1 MGFFDRNKSTK
12 RPLIASAGG
21 TIKGGSPAT
30 PDAMIRRTQDWQ
42 LRVLAYQDSIP
53 EVGHAGTFVE
63 NIMGKVS
70 YTVLVDGER
79 NDTLTALLR
88 KFPSGRTAR
97 NLMMV
102 GEYVLAFKYDEKE
115 ATVKWK
121 VLGKRDYKIEND
133 KTLQVRKSTDKYEA
147 LDNKWQWFRVW
158 RPDPSLQYEAWS
170 SHKPMLDVL
179 EALYVHQLA
188 DTAVATSRLA
198 GAGILYIP
206 NDEFVDM
213 PDLDGGEPEPGSQAH
228 FEMRL
233 RDAMQDSLRHRNG
246 DDAIVPLVMFGS
258 AEYSDA
264 IKHVL
269 MERRDD
275 AEAFASR
282 IDAYRKRYGGG
293 IELPEEVVTGMGDT
307 NHWAG
312 WKVDQNTW
320 SYYLEPMGEVTSNAL
335 DTNFIEPIAEAL
347 KITGEIEVVIDP
359 TRAIVKPDRTD
370 AAIRLFST
378 GALSGAGALHYAGM
392 DEKFLHPTADENNVG
407 KLGNQPDGQV
417 RLPSTNFRDSEGEPV
432 GDRNMQR

>member
-1 MGFFDRNKSTK
+1 MGFFDRSKSVK

-30 PDAMIRRTQDWQ
+30 PDAILRRTQDWQ
-42 LRVLAYQDSIP
+42 LRVLSYQDSIP

-70 YTVLVDGER
+70 YTVLVDGEP
-79 NDTLTALLR
+79 NETLTALLKR
-88 KFPSGRTAR
+88 FPSGRAAR
-97 NLMMV
+97 SLLMV
-102 GEYVLAFKYDEKE
+102 GEYVLAFKYDDKE
-115 ATVKWK
+115 ASVKWK
-121 VLGKRDYKIEND
+121 VLNKRDYKVELN
-133 KTLQVRKSTDKYEA
+133 KPLQVRTSTDKYES
-147 LDNKWQWFRVW
+147 LDSKWSWFRVW

-246 DDAIVPLVMFGS
+246 DDAVVPLVMFGS
-258 AEYSDA
+258 AEYADA

-275 AEAFASR
+275 ADAFASR
-282 IDAYRKRYGGG
+282 INAYRKRYGGG
-293 IELPEEVVTGMGDT
+293 IELPEEVITGMGDT

-320 SYYLEPMGEVTSNAL
+320 SYYLEPMGEISSEAL
-335 DTNFIEPIAEAL
+335 DTNFITPIAEGL
-347 KITGEIEVVIDP
+347 NIEGDIEVVIDP

-378 GALSGAGALHYAGM
+378 GALSGEGALHYAGM
-392 DEKFLHPTADENNVG
+392 DEKFIHPSANDNSAG

-417 RLPSTNFRDSEGEPV
+417 RMPSSNFRDSEGEPV
-432 GDRNMQR
+432 GDRNLER